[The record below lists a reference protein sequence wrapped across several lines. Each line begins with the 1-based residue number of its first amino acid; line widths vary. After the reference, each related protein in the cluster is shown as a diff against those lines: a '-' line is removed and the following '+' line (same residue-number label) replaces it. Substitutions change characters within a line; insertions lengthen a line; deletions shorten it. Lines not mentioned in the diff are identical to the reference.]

1 MRTVSQ
7 WLAASE
13 YFVLAL
19 ATWVS
24 IAISCI
30 GVFFRYVLGDSLS
43 WMEEMAGYLLLYIV
57 TVGIATAVRNG
68 SHLRVDIVP
77 QFFPK
82 TKRPLNFLANV
93 FALVMMVFLLVLSY
107 QFVRG
112 LIEENQRATSLY
124 WLPLGIPLIIMPVG
138 YLATTFRLIEEF
150 FKLLRRGEISAK
162 TDSNT
167 QS

>member
-1 MRTVSQ
+1 
-7 WLAASE
+7 
-13 YFVLAL
+13 
-19 ATWVS
+19 
-24 IAISCI
+24 
-30 GVFFRYVLGDSLS
+30 
-43 WMEEMAGYLLLYIV
+43 
-57 TVGIATAVRNG
+57 
-68 SHLRVDIVP
+68 
-77 QFFPK
+77 
-82 TKRPLNFLANV
+82 
-93 FALVMMVFLLVLSY
+93 MMVFLLVLSY

-150 FKLLRRGEISAK
+150 FKLLRRGEIRAK